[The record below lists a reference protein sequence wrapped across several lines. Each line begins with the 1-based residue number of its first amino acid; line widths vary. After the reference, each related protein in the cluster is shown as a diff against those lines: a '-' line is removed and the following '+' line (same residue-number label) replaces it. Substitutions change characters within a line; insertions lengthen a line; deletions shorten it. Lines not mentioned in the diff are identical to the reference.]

1 MLCRGR
7 AGGGALARQ
16 VDDRLLDLAEP
27 LGQFQIALGRGAA
40 LTGERE
46 TLEAE
51 IEPMIG
57 DMAAAPAEARA
68 SGDWA
73 ERGAATKRYLEL
85 TERLGEVE
93 QAIIDLTH
101 QRAAS
106 GPAPTKH

>member
-1 MLCRGR
+1 MTEDKIDK
-7 AGGGALARQ
+7 AL
-16 VDDRLLDLAEP
+16 
-27 LGQFQIALGRGAA
+27 AA

-51 IEPMIG
+51 IETMIG

-93 QAIIDLTH
+93 QAIIDLTR

-106 GPAPTKH
+106 GPPPSVH